1 MGLFDTVHFPKSATC
16 LACQM
21 QISSTQ
27 TKAFDPLQNDFYI
40 GDCVGHAEEIRIVRE
55 ALYCG
60 ICHAYD
66 NQFVYL
72 VVYRG
77 ILIDIVADLAT
88 AEAQLQSFSFERL
101 IFWYHALFAK
111 RNDERRER
119 HALTG
124 FLRDVQRWFEGK
136 YDQMS
141 PEELDKQ
148 WVFFWQ
154 NRAILES
161 AENPLAAIRAYLEQM
176 KPDGAE
182 AESLENG

>member
-1 MGLFDTVHFPKSATC
+1 MGLFDTVHFPKPVMC
-16 LACQM
+16 LACEM

-55 ALYCG
+55 ALHCDA
-60 ICHAYD
+60 CHAYD
-66 NQFVYL
+66 RQFVYL

-101 IFWYHALFAK
+101 VFWYHALFAK
-111 RNDERRER
+111 YNDERSER
-119 HALTG
+119 HALTV
-124 FLRDVQRWFEGK
+124 FLGDVLRWFEGK

-148 WVFFWQ
+148 WVFFLQ
-154 NRAILES
+154 NRAILEL
-161 AENPLAAIRAYLEQM
+161 AENPLVAIRAYLKQI
-176 KPDGAE
+176 KLDGAE
-182 AESLENG
+182 VERSENG